1 MTDFRK
7 YACRV
12 AETFPAFFI
21 VSMFFCVLVEY
32 GPDMSKKD
40 AAAAI
45 LEPLGISAVILLFI
59 ACTALTGLA
68 LLIFGSVSDESTA
81 KKRSVI
87 RILVERP
94 ASFVADLIAPMFSVI
109 CAVIVACF
117 LFGYRDKIP
126 GLLLVLAYLLI
137 FALFNLGLISLT
149 RSSFLKRIDATVS
162 GGRIAGIFLIIS
174 SVVLFYWVLPLAGG

>member
-12 AETFPAFFI
+12 VETFPAFFI
-21 VSMFFCVLVEY
+21 VSLLFCVLVEY
-32 GPDMSKKD
+32 GPEMAKKD

-45 LEPLGISAVILLFI
+45 LEPLGASAVILLFI

-68 LLIFGSVSDESTA
+68 LLIFGSVNDESA
-81 KKRSVI
+81 ENKRSVI

-94 ASFVADLIAPMFSVI
+94 ASFVADLTAPMFSVI

-126 GLLLVLAYLLI
+126 GLLIVLVYLLI
-137 FALFNLGLISLT
+137 FAVLNIGLIALT
-149 RSSFLKRIDATVS
+149 RSSFLKRIDATVA
-162 GGRIAGIFLIIS
+162 GGRAAGAFLIFS
-174 SVVLFYWVLPLAGG
+174 SVVLFYWVLPLQGG